1 MHLKKGK
8 QIMRKAVVFFVGA
21 VILTSFAATALADAG
36 GTPNSNAF
44 GPAGVNG
51 RKAQC
56 VPPGTVLRVTAQ
68 LPGSNGAPFGD
79 GLSPGQEIVADCGLG
94 PN

>member
-1 MHLKKGK
+1 
-8 QIMRKAVVFFVGA
+8 MRKAVVFLVGA
-21 VILTSFAATALADAG
+21 AMLTSFAGTALADAG
-36 GTPNSNAF
+36 GTPNTNAV

-56 VPPGTVLRVTAQ
+56 VPPGSVIKTFAQ

-79 GLSPGQEIVADCGLG
+79 GLSPGQEMVSSCGLG

>member
-1 MHLKKGK
+1 
-8 QIMRKAVVFFVGA
+8 MRKTVVFLVGA
-21 VILTSFAATALADAG
+21 VMFTSFAGAALADAG
-36 GTPNSNAF
+36 GTPSSNAF

-51 RKAQC
+51 RKANC

-79 GLSPGQEIVADCGLG
+79 GLSPGQEVVQQCGLG

>member
-1 MHLKKGK
+1 M
-8 QIMRKAVVFFVGA
+8 
-21 VILTSFAATALADAG
+21 LTSFAATALADAG
-36 GTPNSNAF
+36 GTPNTNAV
-44 GPAGVNG
+44 GTAGVNG

-56 VPPGTVLRVTAQ
+56 VPPGSVIKTFAQ

-79 GLSPGQEIVADCGLG
+79 GLSPGQEMVSSCGLG

>member
-1 MHLKKGK
+1 
-8 QIMRKAVVFFVGA
+8 MRTAVVFFVGA
-21 VILTSFAATALADAG
+21 VTFTSFAATALADAG
-36 GTPNSNAF
+36 GTPSSNAF

-51 RKAQC
+51 RKAAC

-68 LPGSNGAPFGD
+68 LPGSNGAPFCD

>member
-1 MHLKKGK
+1 M
-8 QIMRKAVVFFVGA
+8 
-21 VILTSFAATALADAG
+21 LTCFAGTALADAG
-36 GTPNSNAF
+36 GTPNTNAV

-56 VPPGTVLRVTAQ
+56 VPPGSVIKTFAQ

-79 GLSPGQEIVADCGLG
+79 GLSPGQEMVSSCGLG

>member
-1 MHLKKGK
+1 
-8 QIMRKAVVFFVGA
+8 MRKTFVFFAGA
-21 VILTSFAATALADAG
+21 AILIAFAGTALADTG

-44 GPAGVNG
+44 DGSNGKG
-51 RKAQC
+51 RKAEC
-56 VPPGTVLRVTAQ
+56 VPPGSVIKTYAQ

-79 GLSPGQEIVADCGLG
+79 GLSPGQEMTAACGLG

>member
-1 MHLKKGK
+1 
-8 QIMRKAVVFFVGA
+8 MRKAVVFLVGA
-21 VILTSFAATALADAG
+21 VILTSFAGTVLADTG
-36 GTPNSNAF
+36 GTPNTNAV

-56 VPPGTVLRVTAQ
+56 VPPGSVIKTFAQ

-79 GLSPGQEIVADCGLG
+79 GLSPGQEMVSSCGLG